1 MSHPTPSDHSL
12 DQTSP
17 FLLFTNMSTLSL
29 STKGFLGDFF
39 TAMLMWVLHALR
51 GDLERREQIYDFLSA
66 SPSVQAPRAGEAEHL
81 LPPRSS
87 CEL

>member
-51 GDLERREQIYDFLSA
+51 GDLERREQIYDFSRHFCLPVSQARWGGGASA
-66 SPSVQAPRAGEAEHL
+66 SPTFL
-81 LPPRSS
+81 L
-87 CEL
+87 